1 MNRPNV
7 ILIMTDQQK
16 RDSLS
21 VYGNPVCRTP
31 NLERL
36 ASEGTIFDFAFTPYP
51 VCVPSRVMTFTGR
64 YSHVTRSRANSVLMQ
79 PDRNT

>member
-1 MNRPNV
+1 MSTNV

-36 ASEGTIFDFAFTPYP
+36 ASQGTVFDHAFTPYP
-51 VCVPSRVMTFTGR
+51 SAYPLAS
-64 YSHVTRSRANSVLMQ
+64 
-79 PDRNT
+79 